1 MKLIINTLALLFF
14 FSLSCESQEK
24 NKDISLTYIAQTRG
38 FIYTLQLKDNLLE
51 VNDNNSLKKLKL
63 SETHI
68 SELTKILSDIDF
80 DKIESNISLDDLSV
94 DKAIK
99 GNFDLVF
106 NTKKYSF
113 EFSHNGLPEKIKQLL
128 SYMEDTK

>member
-1 MKLIINTLALLFF
+1 MKLLLNTLALLLF

-24 NKDISLTYIAQTRG
+24 NNDISLTYFAQTRG
-38 FIYTLQLKDNLLE
+38 FIYSLQLNDNLLE

-68 SELTKILSDIDF
+68 SELTKILSEIDF
-80 DKIESNISLDDLSV
+80 DKIESNISIDDLSV

-99 GNFDLVF
+99 GNFNLVF

-113 EFSHNGLPEKIKQLL
+113 EFDHNHLPKKIKQLL